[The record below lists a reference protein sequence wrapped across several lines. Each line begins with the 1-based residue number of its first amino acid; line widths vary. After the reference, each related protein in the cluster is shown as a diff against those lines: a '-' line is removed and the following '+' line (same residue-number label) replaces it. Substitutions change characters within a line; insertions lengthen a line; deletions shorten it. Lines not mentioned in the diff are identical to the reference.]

1 MKTKWE
7 RALTAC
13 NEALDWALTQGN
25 RKLFDLATSTSIRIN
40 QGVPLPNIEGVDDQF
55 KESVML
61 MRYLNTTRETDGN
74 KEVIFAIGSGDNYG
88 IYSQNTSWRH
98 HLQRL
103 SCRRMGRYCCFLEL
117 C

>member
-1 MKTKWE
+1 ME

-55 KESVML
+55 KVV
-61 MRYLNTTRETDGN
+61 GN
-74 KEVIFAIGSGDNYG
+74 AHALPQYD
-88 IYSQNTSWRH
+88 T
-98 HLQRL
+98 
-103 SCRRMGRYCCFLEL
+103 
-117 C
+117 